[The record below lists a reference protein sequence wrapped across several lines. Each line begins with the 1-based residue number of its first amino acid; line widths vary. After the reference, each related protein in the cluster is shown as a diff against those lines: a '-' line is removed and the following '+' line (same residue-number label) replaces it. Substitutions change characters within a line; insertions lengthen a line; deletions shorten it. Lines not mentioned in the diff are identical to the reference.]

1 MNSAKSPKSIDLDQ
15 LSSELGLD
23 KERID
28 QEKLRL
34 LNQQRLFALR
44 ELRRLAN
51 KTQTEISEAMG
62 VTQNRISKLER
73 YELEKI
79 ELRTLAAFANALGG
93 KLKIVVSIEGQDVEL
108 AIGNKN
114 SFSQIFYTHQGRSS
128 LT

>member
-1 MNSAKSPKSIDLDQ
+1 MISAKSPKSIDLDQ
-15 LSSELGLD
+15 LTSELGLD

-28 QEKLRL
+28 QEKVRL
-34 LNQQRLFALR
+34 LHQQRLFALR

-73 YELEKI
+73 YELEKL

-93 KLKIVVSIEGQDVEL
+93 KLKIVVAIEGQEVEL
-108 AIGNKN
+108 TIGN
-114 SFSQIFYTHQGRSS
+114 
-128 LT
+128 